1 MEDTE
6 ELLLDDEA
14 VVALCAGIVDQA
26 LSDFRAGRVDP
37 AWPDAGAFLHAA
49 GLLNDAGELDP
60 RLPQPNG
67 WTDQRARRG
76 LARHTMGQSRAAG
89 AARRM
94 PC

>member
-1 MEDTE
+1 MDRGTSM
-6 ELLLDDEA
+6 LLDDEA
-14 VVALCAGIVDQA
+14 VVALCAGIIDQA
-26 LSDFRAGRVDP
+26 LTDFRAGRGDP

-49 GLLNDAGELDP
+49 GLLNDAGALDP

-67 WTDQRARRG
+67 RAGYRVRRG
-76 LARHTMGQSRAAG
+76 VERHMVQSGG